1 MFKNVE
7 GESSNMTTFREG
19 MQTHSKDVQ
28 STTRQMDF
36 DEKDV
41 DVDNFFL
48 LMFKKITMFTNQ
60 IIKGSRFSSQVRQ
73 NYASFFAT

>member
-1 MFKNVE
+1 
-7 GESSNMTTFREG
+7 

-41 DVDNFFL
+41 DFDKKHL
-48 LMFKKITMFTNQ
+48 LMFKKIT
-60 IIKGSRFSSQVRQ
+60 KCSQTK
-73 NYASFFAT
+73 S

>member
-1 MFKNVE
+1 
-7 GESSNMTTFREG
+7 

-41 DVDNFFL
+41 DFDQ
-48 LMFKKITMFTNQ
+48 KK
-60 IIKGSRFSSQVRQ
+60 
-73 NYASFFAT
+73 NY